1 MVKAV
6 QTAVREVCQVTLLET
21 LNLVWIN
28 IRGNKSKVLLTSL
41 GIIVGAA
48 TIVIVIAIGLGGQK
62 DVQEQFKNLN
72 AGTITIADNSGSAS
86 GGGFPGGGPMGGG
99 GGGMPSGNRSGSRS
113 SGSGGGGGFPGGG
126 MMPSGMM
133 GNVQQIKKTTFTDAD
148 LEELT
153 WFIPNIEQI
162 TLLVSG
168 ESDVEGGTLEEEQ
181 TSAIVGATG
190 EYVDITNLELLMGQ
204 FFTDLDNENME
215 RVAVLGY
222 DAAVDIFENVSDAYG
237 SVININSKK
246 YTVVGVLTET
256 GSTVS
261 DITLDDA
268 IFVPYQTAVKHVLG
282 KNNTSPK
289 IIAVAE
295 DVNQMEQTI
304 SDIETLLAE
313 LYPKGSFTVTD
324 AGSQVTASQQSANTM
339 SILLIAVASVVFVVG
354 GIGIMNVLFVS
365 VKERTREIGILKA
378 LGSSRK
384 DILLQFLLE
393 ANFISIF
400 GGVVGVLAGYLLMP
414 MVRLSGMSVVA
425 SNAAA
430 VIALL
435 FAVVTGTLFGFYP
448 AWQAA
453 CLKPIEALNQE

>member
-1 MVKAV
+1 M
-6 QTAVREVCQVTLLET
+6 TLLET

-99 GGGMPSGNRSGSRS
+99 GGGMPSGNRSGSRN
-113 SGSGGGGGFPGGG
+113 SGPGSGGGFPGG
-126 MMPSGMM
+126 MMPGGMM

-148 LEELT
+148 LEELA

>member
-1 MVKAV
+1 MAL
-6 QTAVREVCQVTLLET
+6 REI

-28 IRGNKSKVLLTSL
+28 IIENKSKVLLTSL

-62 DVQEQFKNLN
+62 DVQEQFKNLS
-72 AGTITIADNSGSAS
+72 AGTITIADNSGSSSS
-86 GGGFPGGGPMGGG
+86 GRGGFSGMPGGMPGGGNNNRSSGGNRSG
-99 GGGMPSGNRSGSRS
+99 GQGGFGGGMP
-113 SGSGGGGGFPGGG
+113 GGFGG
-126 MMPSGMM
+126 MMTG
-133 GNVQQIKKTTFTDAD
+133 VQQIKKTTFTEED

-153 WFIPNIEQI
+153 WFIPNLEQI
-162 TLLVSG
+162 TLLVNG
-168 ESDVEGGTLEEEQ
+168 TSDVEGGTLEDSL
-181 TSAIVGATG
+181 SATIVGATT
-190 EYVDITNLELLMGQ
+190 EYVDITNLELLNGQ
-204 FFTDLDNENME
+204 FFTDIDNEDLE

-222 DAAVDIFENVSDAYG
+222 DTAISIFENVYDAYG
-237 SVININSKK
+237 SMININSKK
-246 YTVVGVLTET
+246 YTVIGVLTET
-256 GSTVS
+256 GSTAS
-261 DITLDDA
+261 DITLDSA
-268 IFVPYQTAVKHVLG
+268 IFVPYNTAVKYVLG
-282 KNNTSPK
+282 SNNATPK

-295 DVNQMEQTI
+295 DVNEMENTI
-304 SDIETLLAE
+304 SDIETLLTE

-393 ANFISIF
+393 ANFISVIGGIF
-400 GGVVGVLAGYLLMP
+400 GVITGYLVIPL
-414 MVRLSGMSVVA
+414 VRLSGMSVVA
-425 SNAAA
+425 SDSAAL
-430 VIALL
+430 IALF
-435 FAVVTGTLFGFYP
+435 FAIFTGTIFGFYP

-453 CLKPIEALNQE
+453 CLKPIEALNHE

>member
-1 MVKAV
+1 MAL
-6 QTAVREVCQVTLLET
+6 QEV
-21 LNLVWIN
+21 LNLVWMN

-48 TIVIVIAIGLGGQK
+48 TIVIVIAIGLGGQQ

-86 GGGFPGGGPMGGG
+86 SGGMGGGMGGMMGGMPGGGGSRGGSSGGNRG
-99 GGGMPSGNRSGSRS
+99 GGGMM
-113 SGSGGGGGFPGGG
+113 GGMPGGMAG
-126 MMPSGMM
+126 G
-133 GNVQQIKKTTFTDAD
+133 VEQIKKTTFTEDD

-153 WFIPNIEQI
+153 YFIPNIESI

-168 ESDVEGGTLEEEQ
+168 SSDVEGGTLEEELSS
-181 TSAIVGATG
+181 TIVGATS
-190 EYVDITNLELLMGQ
+190 EYVDITNLELLMGE
-204 FFTDLDNENME
+204 FFTDTDNEELE

-222 DAAVDIFENVSDAYG
+222 DAAVSIFENAYDAYG
-237 SVININSKK
+237 SQININSKK
-246 YTVVGVLTET
+246 YTVIGVLTET

-261 DITLDDA
+261 DITLDSA
-268 IFVPYQTAVKHVLG
+268 IFVPYNSAVKYVIG
-282 KNNTSPK
+282 SNASPK
-289 IIAVAE
+289 IVAVVE
-295 DVNQMEQTI
+295 DVNQIEETI
-304 SDIETLLAE
+304 SNVETLLTE
-313 LYPKGSFTVTD
+313 MYPKGSFTVTD
-324 AGSQVTASQQSANTM
+324 AGSQVAASQQSANTM

-393 ANFISIF
+393 ANFISIL
-400 GGVVGVLAGYLLMP
+400 GGIVGVAVGYLLMP
-414 MVRLSGMSVVA
+414 VVRLSGMSVVSSTAA
-425 SNAAA
+425 S

-435 FAVVTGTLFGFYP
+435 FAIFTGTVFGFYP

-453 CLKPIEALNQE
+453 CLKPIEALNHE

>member
-1 MVKAV
+1 MAL
-6 QTAVREVCQVTLLET
+6 REI

-28 IRGNKSKVLLTSL
+28 ICGNKSKVLLTSL

-48 TIVIVIAIGLGGQK
+48 TIVIVVAIGLGGQK

-72 AGTITIADNSGSAS
+72 AGTVTIADNSGAS
-86 GGGFPGGGPMGGG
+86 SGNRGGFGGGMP
-99 GGGMPSGNRSGSRS
+99 GGMPSGGNNR
-113 SGSGGGGGFPGGG
+113 GGASFGGRMPGG
-126 MMPSGMM
+126 MMG
-133 GNVQQIKKTTFTDAD
+133 GVQQIKKTVFTEDD

-153 WFIPNIEQI
+153 YFIPNIEEI

-168 ESDVEGGTLEEEQ
+168 SSDVEGGTLEEELSS
-181 TSAIVGATG
+181 TIVGATS
-190 EYVDITNLELLMGQ
+190 EYMEITNLEMLHGE
-204 FFTDLDNENME
+204 FFTDTDNADLE

-222 DAAVDIFENVSDAYG
+222 DAAVSIFENVQDAYG
-237 SVININSKK
+237 SQININSKK
-246 YTVVGVLTET
+246 YTVIGVLTKT

-261 DITLDDA
+261 DITLDSA
-268 IFVPYQTAVKHVLG
+268 VFVPYNSAVKYVLG
-282 KNNTSPK
+282 SNNATPK
-289 IIAVAE
+289 IVAVVENVNEIE
-295 DVNQMEQTI
+295 DTI
-304 SDIETLLAE
+304 SSVETLLAE
-313 LYPKGSFTVTD
+313 MYPKGSFTVTD
-324 AGSQVTASQQSANTM
+324 AGSQVAASQKSANTM
-339 SILLIAVASVVFVVG
+339 SVLLIAVASVVFVVG

-400 GGVVGVLAGYLLMP
+400 GGIIGVAVGYLLMP
-414 MVRLSGMSVVA
+414 VVRLTGMSVVA
-425 SNAAA
+425 STSAS

-435 FAVVTGTLFGFYP
+435 FAIVTGTLFGFYP

-453 CLKPIEALNQE
+453 CMKPIEALNHE

>member
-1 MVKAV
+1 M
-6 QTAVREVCQVTLLET
+6 TLLET

-99 GGGMPSGNRSGSRS
+99 GGGMPSGNRSGSRNS
-113 SGSGGGGGFPGGG
+113 GSGSGGGFPSG
-126 MMPSGMM
+126 MMPGGMM

-324 AGSQVTASQQSANTM
+324 AASPETASQQAATTM
-339 SILLIAVASVVFVVG
+339 SILRSAVASVVGVVG

>member
-1 MVKAV
+1 MAV
-6 QTAVREVCQVTLLET
+6 HPLMKGAWAMALREI

-28 IRGNKSKVLLTSL
+28 ICGNKSKVLLTSL

-48 TIVIVIAIGLGGQK
+48 TIVIVVAIGLGGQK

-72 AGTITIADNSGSAS
+72 AGTITIADNSGAS
-86 GGGFPGGGPMGGG
+86 SGNRGGFGGGMP
-99 GGGMPSGNRSGSRS
+99 GGMPSGGNNRGGSS
-113 SGSGGGGGFPGGG
+113 FGGR
-126 MMPSGMM
+126 MPSGMPGGMM
-133 GNVQQIKKTTFTDAD
+133 GGVQQIKKTVFTEND

-153 WFIPNIEQI
+153 YFIPNLEEI

-168 ESDVEGGTLEEEQ
+168 SSDVEGGTLEEELSS
-181 TSAIVGATG
+181 TIVGAAS
-190 EYVDITNLELLMGQ
+190 EYMEITNLEMLYGE
-204 FFTDLDNENME
+204 FFTDTDNADLE

-222 DAAVDIFENVSDAYG
+222 DAAVSIFETVQDAYG
-237 SVININSKK
+237 SQININSKK
-246 YTVVGVLTET
+246 YTVIGVLTKT

-261 DITLDDA
+261 DITLDSA
-268 IFVPYQTAVKHVLG
+268 VFVPYNSAVKYVLG
-282 KNNTSPK
+282 SNNATPK
-289 IIAVAE
+289 IVAVVE
-295 DVNQMEQTI
+295 DVNEIEATI
-304 SDIETLLAE
+304 SSVETLLAE
-313 LYPKGSFTVTD
+313 MYPKGSFTVTD
-324 AGSQVTASQQSANTM
+324 AGSQVAASQKSANTM
-339 SILLIAVASVVFVVG
+339 SVLLIAVASVVFVVG

-400 GGVVGVLAGYLLMP
+400 GGIIGVAVGYLLMP
-414 MVRLSGMSVVA
+414 VVRLTGMSVVA
-425 SNAAA
+425 STSAS

-435 FAVVTGTLFGFYP
+435 FAIGTGTLFGFYP

-453 CLKPIEALNQE
+453 CMKPIDALNHE